1 MSHFLADFLTERT
14 ENSRGGPTGDSPHD
28 GTHIPGQVPA
38 TGGGGEVLLRVEPVR
53 VDHEVPVGQVS
64 AGRKDGDQADSSH
77 TERSWFHWCDI
88 LHLWS
93 FGLVFAIE
101 ELR

>member
-1 MSHFLADFLTERT
+1 MADFVKTTE
-14 ENSRGGPTGDSPHD
+14 ESQQGDSPHD
-28 GTHIPGQVPA
+28 GAHIPSQVPA

-64 AGRKDGDQADSSH
+64 AGRKNSNQADRSR
-77 TERSWFHWCDI
+77 TKQSWFHRCDI
-88 LHLWS
+88 SHLWS